1 MVFSNFTR
9 TVSGNQIFFRNE
21 APIEAVK
28 NLKYYRDDS
37 SGSFTKIEF
46 RWSFDNNYWASW
58 DNLDQ
63 GNISS
68 INVRGNYNLFLE
80 IKTKTSRCNAS
91 TEGIDC

>member
-21 APIEAVK
+21 TPIEAVK

-37 SGSFTKIEF
+37 SGTFTKKEF

-58 DNLDQ
+58 EVLNQ
-63 GNISS
+63 GNISN

-80 IKTKTSRCNAS
+80 IRYTQSNPSANV
-91 TEGIDC
+91 